1 MGKGKSSSK
10 RNIPIRMTRHIRWNW
25 EQSPERDADNNPY
38 VRYHFVVVD
47 DRNRAGILNE
57 AVTPLS
63 SYGELIPLRSLEGK
77 AEGTRY
83 RYLLSTFDSRIKPD
97 FLKLH
102 ELGKVVIMDPDLR
115 ERIRGTIE
123 NYVSRIYGG

>member
-1 MGKGKSSSK
+1 MAKSEHVGK

-77 AEGTRY
+77 AAGTRY
-83 RYLLSTFDSRIKPD
+83 RYLLSSFDSKIKPD
-97 FLKLH
+97 FLRLH
-102 ELGKVVIMDPDLR
+102 TLGKVVIMDPDLK
-115 ERIRGTIE
+115 ERIRGNIE
-123 NYVSRIYGG
+123 AYVDRVYSS